1 MALVIRSHDATD
13 AKNVIEAREFENPE
27 TPSILVSIDS
37 GKVVRSILLSMSDA
51 RDFAKCLLAMSNGK
65 NPAQFL

>member
-1 MALVIRSHDATD
+1 MALVIRSHDATN

-27 TPSILVSIDS
+27 TPSILVSI
-37 GKVVRSILLSMSDA
+37 GNEKVVRNVLLSMNDA
-51 RDFAKCLLAMSNGK
+51 RDFAKCLLAMANGK